1 MDQWLKACSRLC
13 ESCAAMKALM
23 GKLFLSTSIVLW
35 SGQAAADLSLSC
47 LYTML
52 SGIHEGMV
60 FCGDKIDAND
70 EAKYV
75 DLRIALKAFI
85 NKNAQLDRSKIGFD
99 YDENIK
105 RLLRSRGRAAVCET
119 QDYSVLK
126 KFFLES
132 ITAERIAEIRKRLQT
147 PSDPDEGDC
156 P

>member
-1 MDQWLKACSRLC
+1 
-13 ESCAAMKALM
+13 
-23 GKLFLSTSIVLW
+23 
-35 SGQAAADLSLSC
+35 
-47 LYTML
+47 ML